1 MPERRLRRDSCAARR
16 GLRAL
21 IIALSAHAMTEDR
34 ERCLT
39 CGGDAFAAKPIDR
52 RALVELLAEHLA
64 KP

>member
-1 MPERRLRRDSCAARR
+1 
-16 GLRAL
+16 
-21 IIALSAHAMTEDR
+21 MTEDR